1 MLEPLSV
8 LFNTVSVV
16 AANRNSA
23 HTWWTG
29 VVGAVLL
36 GFVFAEVRLYADVTL
51 MGFFVVTS
59 LVGWWRW
66 RFGGAAGSE
75 LPVTHAD
82 RGDLVAT
89 AIFVA
94 VTVGGYG
101 GLLHVF
107 TAAAAPFVDSAIL
120 ALSVAATWLLMQRKV
135 ESWWLWIAADVLS
148 VPLYASKGI
157 PLTAL
162 LYTGYLLNAAWGLWH
177 WRALARRDA
186 SPLATAPLPA
196 PPLTEPVAR

>member
-8 LFNTVSVV
+8 LFNTASVV

-29 VVGAVLL
+29 VVGSVLL

-51 MGFFVVTS
+51 MAFFVATS
-59 LVGWWRW
+59 LAGWWRW
-66 RFGGAAGSE
+66 RFGGAARTE
-75 LPVTHAD
+75 LPVTHANGAD
-82 RGDLVAT
+82 AVAT
-89 AIFVA
+89 VIFVT
-94 VTVGGYG
+94 VTAGAYG
-101 GLLHVF
+101 TLLHLF

-120 ALSVAATWLLMQRKV
+120 ALSIAATWLLMQRKV

-157 PLTAL
+157 PFTAL
-162 LYTGYLLNAAWGLWH
+162 LYTGYLLNAGWGLYH
-177 WRALARRDA
+177 WRTLARHDDRA
-186 SPLATAPLPA
+186 AAA
-196 PPLTEPVAR
+196 